1 AGAPDVGPADA
12 DADADAV
19 AALRGEVEALERDVV
34 ARAARER
41 ELSRLA
47 YDLSPE
53 VALRAL
59 LLALL
64 LGLGVMVVGL
74 VVATRAGALGRA
86 TTQVSGG
93 YVVVGAGLLGI
104 VGAIVLGFWRALSAN
119 ALARRQVVVAIVTA
133 VLILAERAIA
143 WRDGA
148 SYAACATQEYVV
160 IGLAATVTA
169 IFAAR
174 IWLVVA
180 AIAGACALLLQLWP
194 GRVMIISQ
202 AGLALFAV
210 TLALGA
216 WRAGRRRSQQLD
228 ALATDHREDR
238 ADLP

>member
-1 AGAPDVGPADA
+1 MDTVRPRGLPKRARG
-12 DADADAV
+12 V
-19 AALRGEVEALERDVV
+19 AAF
-34 ARAARER
+34 
-41 ELSRLA
+41 
-47 YDLSPE
+47 
-53 VALRAL
+53 
-59 LLALL
+59 
-64 LGLGVMVVGL
+64 LGV
-74 VVATRAGALGRA
+74 
-86 TTQVSGG
+86 
-93 YVVVGAGLLGI
+93 
-104 VGAIVLGFWRALSAN
+104 N
-119 ALARRQVVVAIVTA
+119 A
-133 VLILAERAIA
+133 
-143 WRDGA
+143 
-148 SYAACATQEYVV
+148 VV